1 MKMNNI
7 IEVMLRMKEKN
18 EDEIF
23 QSDSSIK
30 PYTPGFADIFIKE
43 LTRIFLED

>member
-1 MKMNNI
+1 MKINNI
-7 IEVMLRMKEKN
+7 NEVMLRMKEKN

-30 PYTPGFADIFIKE
+30 PYNHGFADTFIKE